1 MKKKVLIGL
10 SVVLLFLL
18 LLFLNNEKYEYMVV
32 SFGHADFTILQT
44 KLSAYWEDGIS
55 KEAYEAPSYENN
67 LDILGKQRW
76 EVVSVTGAIG
86 GEQQV
91 MLKRTKNLFNSS
103 KDAKKIE
110 ENKLSMEESLE
121 KIFDDFKK

>member
-1 MKKKVLIGL
+1 MKKKVLISL

-18 LLFLNNEKYEYMVV
+18 FFFLNNEKYEYMVV
-32 SFGHADFTILQT
+32 SFGHADFTIIQT

-55 KEAYEAPSYENN
+55 KEAYEAPSYEKN
-67 LDILGKQRW
+67 LDILGEQRW

-86 GEQQV
+86 GDQQV

-103 KDAKKIE
+103 KDAKIIE
-110 ENKLSMEESLE
+110 ENKLSLEQSLE
-121 KIFDDFKK
+121 KIFDEYK